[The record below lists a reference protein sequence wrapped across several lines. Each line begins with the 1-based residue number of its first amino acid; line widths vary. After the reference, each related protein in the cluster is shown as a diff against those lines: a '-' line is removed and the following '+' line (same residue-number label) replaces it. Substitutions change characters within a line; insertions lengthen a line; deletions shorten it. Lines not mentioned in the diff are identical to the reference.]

1 VARFTNPLAR
11 LPDALPLGRRIPG
24 SPHSVSCSLP
34 TMRAVVGYEEQ
45 DPVICAQIHSGYP
58 RFVTHPFVRELTSRI
73 ARGGEFGGR
82 TLCLTSSR
90 RMAEAAAAH
99 VHVAWAGAHMTVAGA
114 EAANGQVAGSVAHP
128 NVAGVEAADGQVAGS
143 VAHPNV
149 AGVEAFTRG
158 DIHGVAFPRDEGLER
173 RARRFLQNVGGI
185 LSSRQA
191 EDALVAMG
199 VTARAADEELFQGDA
214 AAEIRRVL
222 RRAYSQGRI
231 GDCPQFV
238 ESQAELGPVPN
249 SPIDRDIVLAPSG
262 MNAVYAAFRA
272 VSALQAARGRTIW
285 VQLGWLYLDTIAI
298 LKTLTPEAA
307 RDYISVPAVADLAA
321 LEAVFAAHGTRI
333 AAIVTEV
340 PTNPLMQTADVAA
353 ISALAR
359 RHGALVVLDPTMASP
374 FNVDVLR
381 HADVVVNSL
390 TKFAA
395 REGDVIAGA
404 VVINPAG
411 PEADALRTGVMAH
424 VEPVY
429 ARDLARLAAEIGGY
443 DELVSRINASTPEVA
458 AFLESHPAVGDVFW
472 SQRAD
477 TRANYQALARTPASV
492 GAVVSFTL
500 EGPIERFY
508 DRVGIPKGPS
518 FGMANS
524 LLCPYLYLAHYDLVS
539 TEAGRAELA
548 AHGLDGSL
556 IRLSIGLEPP
566 DTIIAA
572 LAEALS

>member
-1 VARFTNPLAR
+1 
-11 LPDALPLGRRIPG
+11 
-24 SPHSVSCSLP
+24 
-34 TMRAVVGYEEQ
+34 MRAVVGYEEK

-58 RFVTHPFVRELTSRI
+58 RFVTHPFVRELGAQISRER
-73 ARGGEFGGR
+73 AFEGR

-90 RMAEAAAAH
+90 RMAEEAAAH
-99 VHVAWAGAHMTVAGA
+99 LQDPGA
-114 EAANGQVAGSVAHP
+114 Q
-128 NVAGVEAADGQVAGS
+128 
-143 VAHPNV
+143 
-149 AGVEAFTRG
+149 AFTRG
-158 DIHGVAFPRDEGLER
+158 DIHGVAFPREAGTER
-173 RARRFLQNVGGI
+173 RARTFLQNVGGI
-185 LSSRQA
+185 LSSRHA
-191 EDALVAMG
+191 EDALVARG
-199 VTARAADEELFQGDA
+199 VTARAADEALFQGDP

-222 RRAYSQGRI
+222 RRAYAANGVRPQSRGVQAGLGSDPIPRKRVRSRFSGSQT
-231 GDCPQFV
+231 
-238 ESQAELGPVPN
+238 ESGSDPLLL
-249 SPIDRDIVLAPSG
+249 SDRDIVLAPSG

-272 VSALQAARGRTIW
+272 VSALQAARGRTVW

-298 LKTLTPEAA
+298 LKTLTPDAV
-307 RDYISVPAVADLAA
+307 RDYVCVPDVTGLAA
-321 LEAVFAAHGTRI
+321 LEALFAAHGTRI

-353 ISALAR
+353 VSALAR
-359 RHGALVVLDPTMASP
+359 RHGAMVLLDPTMASP
-374 FNVDVLR
+374 FNVDVLG

-395 REGDVIAGA
+395 PDGDVIAGA

-411 PEADALRTGVMAH
+411 PDADALRSGIMEH

-429 ARDLARLAAEIGGY
+429 ARDVARLAAEIDGY
-443 DELVSRINASTPEVA
+443 EDLVARINATTPQVA
-458 AFLESHPAVGDVFW
+458 AFLESHPAVRDVFW
-472 SQRAD
+472 SQRQE
-477 TRANYQALARTPASV
+477 TRANYQALARTAASV

-524 LLCPYLYLAHYDLVS
+524 LLCPYLYLAHYDLVR

-548 AHGLDGSL
+548 AHGLDASL

-572 LAEALS
+572 LAEALR